1 MQNRNTIIFMKT
13 ITVKL
18 PEPLAA
24 WLSRRARELNRPQS
38 ELVRDALQ
46 RVKEGVGGVS
56 CHDVFADV
64 CGVIDG
70 PKDLS
75 TNRKHLAGFG
85 E

>member
-1 MQNRNTIIFMKT
+1 MKT

-18 PEPLAA
+18 PDELAA
-24 WLSRRARELNRPQS
+24 WLSQRARKLNRPQS
-38 ELVRDALQ
+38 DLVREALQ
-46 RVKEGVGGVS
+46 RVSEGAGGVT
-56 CHDVFADV
+56 CHDLLSDM

-75 TNRKHLAGFG
+75 TNPKHLAGFG